1 MNHTKINFEKLTKQN
16 FNEHSLDTFVRHQD
30 VTQCWRNVDGEWKLL
45 PIQFTE
51 EWDLEKCRSI
61 AKNITENLDKGIV
74 GYGAFED
81 GIVAGYITIGTCFLG
96 SRKQYVQLVEYEVSK
111 PYRGKKIG
119 KKLFELACEEARKM
133 NVEKLYISAHSSK
146 ESQAAYKALG
156 CVHAEE
162 INTKL
167 AEEEPCDIQMEYKL

>member
-61 AKNITENLDKGIV
+61 AKNISENLDK
-74 GYGAFED
+74 A
-81 GIVAGYITIGTCFLG
+81 
-96 SRKQYVQLVEYEVSK
+96 SRLQKEYDERLPDK
-111 PYRGKKIG
+111 PAEKIKEKK
-119 KKLFELACEEARKM
+119 F
-133 NVEKLYISAHSSK
+133 
-146 ESQAAYKALG
+146 
-156 CVHAEE
+156 
-162 INTKL
+162 
-167 AEEEPCDIQMEYKL
+167 